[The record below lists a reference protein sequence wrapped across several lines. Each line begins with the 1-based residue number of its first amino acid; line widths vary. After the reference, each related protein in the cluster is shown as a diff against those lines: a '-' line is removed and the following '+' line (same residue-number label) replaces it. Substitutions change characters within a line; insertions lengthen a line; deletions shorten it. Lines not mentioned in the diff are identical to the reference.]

1 MLTQMLVL
9 QPTAVQ
15 KANEPTTTH
24 YNSKFLLNIPEKVDL
39 KTHWQEHS
47 SHSISGS
54 PPEWGVQAYLKEEWE
69 KGMKNQTINQII

>member
-54 PPEWGVQAYLKEEWE
+54 PRE
-69 KGMKNQTINQII
+69 